1 MKRSKAYLINGVV
14 IFIAWLVGQI
24 IADLNIF
31 VNQIYVE
38 FSFFPSA
45 TCLPKL
51 FAGCQN
57 TFVRVHVL
65 SCLLAL

>member
-31 VNQIYVE
+31 VNQIYVRVHVL
-38 FSFFPSA
+38 S
-45 TCLPKL
+45 CLPKL